1 MIDLRESKV
10 ADVLSGAKTVFLRSG
25 FEGASVD
32 AIAEEAKVSKAT
44 LYVHSPSKDTLFLS
58 VVQAE
63 CDRLSAEISRPL
75 SVGNEPRAAL
85 EELSRR
91 MIRLVLDD
99 DYIRLLR
106 TCIGAVS
113 VLPEAGEIYMEAGPR
128 RATRIVGQVLEG
140 LHEAG
145 SLKVLDAQSAAGQFI
160 HLSVSGIIMPR
171 LLAADQTIDASEQS
185 KKAVDAFLE
194 IYSASNI

>member
-1 MIDLRESKV
+1 MRESKA
-10 ADVLSGAKTVFLRSG
+10 ADVLSGAKTVFLRLG

-44 LYVHSPSKDTLFLS
+44 LYVHSPSKNTLFLS

-63 CDRLSAEISRPL
+63 CDRLSAEISRPI
-75 SVGNEPRAAL
+75 SNGDETRAVL

-106 TCIGAVS
+106 TCIGAVA
-113 VLPEAGEIYMEAGPR
+113 VLPEAGEIYMEAGPT
-128 RATRIVGQVLEG
+128 RATRTVGQVLQG
-140 LHEAG
+140 LHKAG
-145 SLKVLDAQSAAGQFI
+145 SLKVQDVQSAASQFI

-171 LLAADQTIDASEQS
+171 LLAVDQPIDASELS
-185 KKAVDAFLE
+185 KKAVDAFLG
-194 IYSASNI
+194 IYAA

>member
-1 MIDLRESKV
+1 MRQSKV
-10 ADVLSGAKTVFLRSG
+10 IDVLSGAKTVFLRCG

-128 RATRIVGQVLEG
+128 RATRIVGQVLQG

-171 LLAADQTIDASEQS
+171 LLAVDRPIKASEQS
-185 KKAVDAFLE
+185 KRAVDAFLE
-194 IYSASNI
+194 IYSAINT